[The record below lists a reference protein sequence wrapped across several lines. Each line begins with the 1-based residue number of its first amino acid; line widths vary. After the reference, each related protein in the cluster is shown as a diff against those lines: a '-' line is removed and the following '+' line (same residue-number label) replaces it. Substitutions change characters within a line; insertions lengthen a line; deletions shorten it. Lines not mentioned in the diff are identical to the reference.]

1 MDQKVEKEIELKTI
15 DQPDIKVESN
25 VDNSTYNDIAS
36 PTAEKTIETTKKVST
51 KEEEPAEVDGTLN
64 STQV

>member
-1 MDQKVEKEIELKTI
+1 MDQQTEKEIELKTI